1 MNMRT
6 YLQQLQFIVT
16 GEGFVREKEVPLER
30 VHLQSS
36 GAPLTT
42 TLSTNPGF
50 DKDDTN
56 ITTLAWAAG
65 KVVAAGLRIKMPTDY
80 DESADT
86 LSIWLY
92 AKMSGSTDTTT
103 AITAEVWKVSA
114 GTTDLA
120 PDQTADLTSSYA
132 WVEFDLDGNSIDAN
146 EILQVALTPEA
157 HGTDAIHVAAIA
169 IRYQSDLVPYN
180 HAERSVGATPE

>member
-1 MNMRT
+1 MNT
-6 YLQQLQFIVT
+6 GNFLQALQFLAT
-16 GEGFVREKEVPLER
+16 GIGFVREKEIPLER

-50 DKDDTN
+50 IKNDTN
-56 ITTLAWAAG
+56 VTCLAWDGA
-65 KVVAAGLRIKMPTDY
+65 KVVEAGLRIKVPADY
-80 DESADT
+80 DESADK

-92 AKMSGSTDTTT
+92 AKMGGSTDTAT
-103 AITAEVWKVSA
+103 AIDAKVWKASA
-114 GTTDLA
+114 GTTDLD
-120 PDQTADLTSSYA
+120 PTKTPDLTSEYA
-132 WVEFDLDGNSIDAN
+132 WVELNLDGEDIEAN
-146 EILQVALTPEA
+146 EVLQVALWPET
-157 HGTDAIHVAAIA
+157 HGTDDVLVASIV